1 MRELAYCLDAFAAL
15 ALAAGNLS
23 QAARFVGSAD
33 MAIGHAEGA
42 RPPGLWATEYA
53 ALTAALHRSLSP
65 NRYRQDWEAGNGST
79 PDEAI
84 AAALAYQP
92 DREPATP
99 AGSSQAG
106 DASHAL
112 TRRELEVLQLLA
124 EGRTDREIAHALSIS
139 PRTVG
144 GHVTHLLAKLGVD
157 TRTAAVAYAL
167 RNGLA

>member
-1 MRELAYCLDAFAAL
+1 M
-15 ALAAGNLS
+15 
-23 QAARFVGSAD
+23 
-33 MAIGHAEGA
+33 GA
-42 RPPGLWATEYA
+42 WATEYVELTG
-53 ALTAALHRSLSP
+53 ALRRMLSP
-65 NRYRQDWEAGNGST
+65 AEYRLEWDAGNGST

-106 DASHAL
+106 NASRAL